1 MRLGQLSRKLG
12 IHTSK
17 IIDFLASK
25 DIVVNEDSNTRIEDE
40 YVTWIT
46 QKYAPQLMAEV
57 SNTLSEEK
65 IEPTIHTPFVEE
77 VAPTEEQPV
86 AVEAPP
92 LPELIKAPK
101 IELSGLKVLGKIE
114 IPEKKK
120 IATSQEQPE
129 STSSDS
135 ISTAERKKNPRK
147 EFTPRPQKN
156 PVALQRERE
165 EREAERKGKI
175 ATRKGEENVQLFK
188 SGENTGTHKKESICK
203 RANRGGIIDHRG
215 SAEILVGQISPLAK
229 NLKKMTRL
237 NRAIFITSF

>member
-25 DIVVNEDSNTRIEDE
+25 DIVINEDSNTRIEDE

-65 IEPTIHTPFVEE
+65 IDPIIHTALVEE
-77 VAPTEEQPV
+77 IAPIEEQPT
-86 AVEAPP
+86 ALEAAP

-120 IATSQEQPE
+120 TASSQEQPE
-129 STSSDS
+129 SISSNS
-135 ISTAERKKNPRK
+135 TSTAERKKNPRR
-147 EFTPRPQKN
+147 ELTPRPQKN

-165 EREAERKGKI
+165 EREAKRK
-175 ATRKGEENVQLFK
+175 RKEKLQREKEKKTYNYLSRVKTQAPTKKSQYVKEQIEE
-188 SGENTGTHKKESICK
+188 
-203 RANRGGIIDHRG
+203 APIIT
-215 SAEILVGQISPLAK
+215 
-229 NLKKMTRL
+229 KKMPKSLWGKFLRWLRT
-237 NRAIFITSF
+237 

>member
-25 DIVVNEDSNTRIEDE
+25 DIVINEDSNTRIEDE

-77 VAPTEEQPV
+77 VVPTEEQPV

-120 IATSQEQPE
+120 PATTREQSEPTI
-129 STSSDS
+129 SDTTS
-135 ISTAERKKNPRK
+135 ITERKKNARK

-165 EREAERKGKI
+165 EREAERKRKEKLQREKEKKTYNYLSRVKTQAPVKKSHYMKEQIEEAPTITQDVPKSLWGKFLRWLR
-175 ATRKGEENVQLFK
+175 T
-188 SGENTGTHKKESICK
+188 
-203 RANRGGIIDHRG
+203 
-215 SAEILVGQISPLAK
+215 
-229 NLKKMTRL
+229 
-237 NRAIFITSF
+237 

>member
-25 DIVVNEDSNTRIEDE
+25 DIVINEDSNTRIEDE

-65 IEPTIHTPFVEE
+65 IEPIIHAPVVEE
-77 VAPTEEQPV
+77 VTPVEEQP
-86 AVEAPP
+86 AASENSP
-92 LPELIKAPK
+92 LPVLIKAPK

-120 IATSQEQPE
+120 ATTSQELSE
-129 STSSDS
+129 SPSSDPTS
-135 ISTAERKKNPRK
+135 ITERKKNPRK

-156 PVALQRERE
+156 LVAIQRERE
-165 EREAERKGKI
+165 ERETERKRKEKLQREKEKKTYNYLSRVKTQAPAKKSQYVKEQIEEAPMITEEVPKSLWGKFLRWLR
-175 ATRKGEENVQLFK
+175 T
-188 SGENTGTHKKESICK
+188 
-203 RANRGGIIDHRG
+203 
-215 SAEILVGQISPLAK
+215 
-229 NLKKMTRL
+229 
-237 NRAIFITSF
+237 

>member
-25 DIVVNEDSNTRIEDE
+25 DILISEDSNTRIEDE

-65 IEPTIHTPFVEE
+65 IEPIIHIPIVEE
-77 VAPTEEQPV
+77 VTPAEEKPTASETS
-86 AVEAPP
+86 P

-120 IATSQEQPE
+120 TATSQEQPE
-129 STSSDS
+129 PIGIDSTS
-135 ISTAERKKNPRK
+135 TTERKKNPRK

-165 EREAERKGKI
+165 EREAERKRKEKLQREKEKKTYNYLSRVKTQAPVKKSQYVKEQIEEAASITEEVPKSLWGKFLRWLR
-175 ATRKGEENVQLFK
+175 T
-188 SGENTGTHKKESICK
+188 
-203 RANRGGIIDHRG
+203 
-215 SAEILVGQISPLAK
+215 
-229 NLKKMTRL
+229 
-237 NRAIFITSF
+237 

>member
-25 DIVVNEDSNTRIEDE
+25 DIVINEDSNTRIEDE

-65 IEPTIHTPFVEE
+65 IEPIIHTALVEE
-77 VAPTEEQPV
+77 IAPPEEQP
-86 AVEAPP
+86 AALEAAP

-114 IPEKKK
+114 SPEKRKAA
-120 IATSQEQPE
+120 ATQEQSEP
-129 STSSDS
+129 TINDTTF
-135 ISTAERKKNPRK
+135 ITERKKNPRK

-165 EREAERKGKI
+165 EREAERKRKEKLQREKEKKTYNYLSRVKTQAPTKKSQYVKEQIEEAPIITEKMPKSLWGKFLRWLR
-175 ATRKGEENVQLFK
+175 T
-188 SGENTGTHKKESICK
+188 
-203 RANRGGIIDHRG
+203 
-215 SAEILVGQISPLAK
+215 
-229 NLKKMTRL
+229 
-237 NRAIFITSF
+237 

>member
-25 DIVVNEDSNTRIEDE
+25 DIVINEDSNTRIEDE

-77 VAPTEEQPV
+77 VVPTEEQP
-86 AVEAPP
+86 AALEAAP

-120 IATSQEQPE
+120 ATTSQEPSE
-129 STSSDS
+129 STSSDTT
-135 ISTAERKKNPRK
+135 STERKKNPRK

-165 EREAERKGKI
+165 EREAERKRKEKLQREKEKKTYNYLSRVKTQAPVKKSQYVKEQIEETASITEEVPKSLWGKFLRWLR
-175 ATRKGEENVQLFK
+175 T
-188 SGENTGTHKKESICK
+188 
-203 RANRGGIIDHRG
+203 
-215 SAEILVGQISPLAK
+215 
-229 NLKKMTRL
+229 
-237 NRAIFITSF
+237 

>member
-17 IIDFLASK
+17 ITDFLASK
-25 DIVVNEDSNTRIEDE
+25 DIVIGEDSNTRIEDE

-65 IEPTIHTPFVEE
+65 IEPIIHTPLVEE
-77 VAPTEEQPV
+77 VMPTEEQP
-86 AVEAPP
+86 AASEAPP
-92 LPELIKAPK
+92 LPELIKVPK

-120 IATSQEQPE
+120 PASTQEQSEP
-129 STSSDS
+129 TNSDS
-135 ISTAERKKNPRK
+135 TSTAERKTNPRK

-156 PVALQRERE
+156 PVAMQRERE
-165 EREAERKGKI
+165 EREAERKRKEKLQREKEKKTYSYLSRVKAQTPAKKSKYAKEQMGEAPPIAEKKPTSLWGKFVRWLR
-175 ATRKGEENVQLFK
+175 T
-188 SGENTGTHKKESICK
+188 
-203 RANRGGIIDHRG
+203 
-215 SAEILVGQISPLAK
+215 
-229 NLKKMTRL
+229 
-237 NRAIFITSF
+237 

>member
-17 IIDFLASK
+17 IIDFLASRN
-25 DIVVNEDSNTRIEDE
+25 IVISEDSNTRIEDE

-65 IEPTIHTPFVEE
+65 IEPTIHTVFVEE
-77 VAPTEEQPV
+77 VVPTEEHPT
-86 AVEAPP
+86 ALEAAP

-120 IATSQEQPE
+120 VTTPQEQTE
-129 STSSDS
+129 STSSDTTS
-135 ISTAERKKNPRK
+135 ISERKKNPRK
-147 EFTPRPQKN
+147 EFAPRPQNN

-165 EREAERKGKI
+165 GREAERKRKEKLQREKEKKTYNYLSRVKIKAPPKKNQFLKEQIEEASTITEEVPKSLWGKFLRWLR
-175 ATRKGEENVQLFK
+175 T
-188 SGENTGTHKKESICK
+188 
-203 RANRGGIIDHRG
+203 
-215 SAEILVGQISPLAK
+215 
-229 NLKKMTRL
+229 
-237 NRAIFITSF
+237 

>member
-25 DIVVNEDSNTRIEDE
+25 DIVINEDSNTRIEDE

-65 IEPTIHTPFVEE
+65 IDPIIHTPFVEE
-77 VAPTEEQPV
+77 VAPIEEQPT
-86 AVEAPP
+86 ALEAAP

-120 IATSQEQPE
+120 TATTQEQSEPTL
-129 STSSDS
+129 SDTTS
-135 ISTAERKKNPRK
+135 IPERKKNPRK

-165 EREAERKGKI
+165 EREAERKRKEKLQREKEKKTYNYLSRVKTQAPTKKSQYVKEQIEETASITEKVPKSLWGKFLRWLR
-175 ATRKGEENVQLFK
+175 T
-188 SGENTGTHKKESICK
+188 
-203 RANRGGIIDHRG
+203 
-215 SAEILVGQISPLAK
+215 
-229 NLKKMTRL
+229 
-237 NRAIFITSF
+237 

>member
-25 DIVVNEDSNTRIEDE
+25 DIVINEDSNTRIEDE

-65 IEPTIHTPFVEE
+65 IEPIIHTALVEE
-77 VAPTEEQPV
+77 IAPPEEQP
-86 AVEAPP
+86 AALEAAP

-120 IATSQEQPE
+120 TASSQEQPE
-129 STSSDS
+129 SISSNS
-135 ISTAERKKNPRK
+135 TSTAERKKNPRR
-147 EFTPRPQKN
+147 ELTSRPQKN

-165 EREAERKGKI
+165 EREAERKRKEKLQREKEKKTYNYLSRVKTQAPTKKSQYVNEQIEEASSITEEVPKSLWGKFLRWLR
-175 ATRKGEENVQLFK
+175 T
-188 SGENTGTHKKESICK
+188 
-203 RANRGGIIDHRG
+203 
-215 SAEILVGQISPLAK
+215 
-229 NLKKMTRL
+229 
-237 NRAIFITSF
+237 

>member
-25 DIVVNEDSNTRIEDE
+25 DIVINEDSNTRIEDE

-65 IEPTIHTPFVEE
+65 IEPTIRTPFVEE

-135 ISTAERKKNPRK
+135 TSTAQRKKNPRK

-165 EREAERKGKI
+165 EREAERKRKEKLQREKEKKTYNYLSRVKTQAPTKKSQYVKEQIEEASSITEEVPKSLWGKFLRWLR
-175 ATRKGEENVQLFK
+175 T
-188 SGENTGTHKKESICK
+188 
-203 RANRGGIIDHRG
+203 
-215 SAEILVGQISPLAK
+215 
-229 NLKKMTRL
+229 
-237 NRAIFITSF
+237 

>member
-25 DIVVNEDSNTRIEDE
+25 DIVINEDSNTRIEDE

-65 IEPTIHTPFVEE
+65 IEPIIHIPGVEE
-77 VAPTEEQPV
+77 VTPAEEKPM
-86 AVEAPP
+86 ASETSP

-120 IATSQEQPE
+120 PATTQEQSEPTI
-129 STSSDS
+129 SDTTSV
-135 ISTAERKKNPRK
+135 TERKKNPRK
-147 EFTPRPQKN
+147 DFTPRPQKN

-165 EREAERKGKI
+165 ERETERKRKEKLQREKEKKTYNYLSRVKTQAPTKKSQYVKEQIEETASITEEVPKSLWGKFLRWLR
-175 ATRKGEENVQLFK
+175 T
-188 SGENTGTHKKESICK
+188 
-203 RANRGGIIDHRG
+203 
-215 SAEILVGQISPLAK
+215 
-229 NLKKMTRL
+229 
-237 NRAIFITSF
+237 

>member
-17 IIDFLASK
+17 IIDFLASN
-25 DIVVNEDSNTRIEDE
+25 DIVINEDSNTRIEDE

-120 IATSQEQPE
+120 ATTSQEPSE

-135 ISTAERKKNPRK
+135 TSTAERKKNPRR
-147 EFTPRPQKN
+147 EFTPRPQNN

-165 EREAERKGKI
+165 EREAERKRKEKLQREKEKKTYNYLSRVKTQAPTKKSQYVKEQIEEAPIITEKMPKSLWGKFLRWLR
-175 ATRKGEENVQLFK
+175 T
-188 SGENTGTHKKESICK
+188 
-203 RANRGGIIDHRG
+203 
-215 SAEILVGQISPLAK
+215 
-229 NLKKMTRL
+229 
-237 NRAIFITSF
+237 

>member
-25 DIVVNEDSNTRIEDE
+25 DIVINADSNTRIEDE
-40 YVTWIT
+40 YVTRIT

-57 SNTLSEEK
+57 SNTLFEEK

-77 VAPTEEQPV
+77 VVATEEQPV

-120 IATSQEQPE
+120 ATTSQEPSE
-129 STSSDS
+129 SSSSDTT
-135 ISTAERKKNPRK
+135 STERKKNPRK

-165 EREAERKGKI
+165 EREAERK
-175 ATRKGEENVQLFK
+175 RKEKLQREKEKKTYNYLSRVKTQAPAKKSQYVKEQIEEAPIVTEEKPKSLWGEFLRWLR
-188 SGENTGTHKKESICK
+188 T
-203 RANRGGIIDHRG
+203 
-215 SAEILVGQISPLAK
+215 
-229 NLKKMTRL
+229 
-237 NRAIFITSF
+237 

>member
-25 DIVVNEDSNTRIEDE
+25 DIVINEDSNTRIEDE

-77 VAPTEEQPV
+77 VVPTEEQPV

-120 IATSQEQPE
+120 ATTSQEPSD
-129 STSSDS
+129 STSSDTT
-135 ISTAERKKNPRK
+135 STERKKNPRK

-165 EREAERKGKI
+165 EREAERKRKEKLQREKEKKTYNYLSRVKTQAPAKKSQYVKEQIEEAPIITEEMPKSLLGKFLRWLR
-175 ATRKGEENVQLFK
+175 T
-188 SGENTGTHKKESICK
+188 
-203 RANRGGIIDHRG
+203 
-215 SAEILVGQISPLAK
+215 
-229 NLKKMTRL
+229 
-237 NRAIFITSF
+237 

>member
-25 DIVVNEDSNTRIEDE
+25 DIVINEDSNTRIEDE

-65 IEPTIHTPFVEE
+65 IEPIIHTALVEE
-77 VAPTEEQPV
+77 IAPPEEQP
-86 AVEAPP
+86 AALEAAP

-120 IATSQEQPE
+120 TASSQEQPE
-129 STSSDS
+129 SISSNS
-135 ISTAERKKNPRK
+135 TSTAERKKNPRR
-147 EFTPRPQKN
+147 ELTSRPQKN

-165 EREAERKGKI
+165 EREAERKRKEKLQREKEKKTYNYLSRVKTQAPAKKSQYVKEQIEEAPIITEEMPKSLWGKFLRWLR
-175 ATRKGEENVQLFK
+175 T
-188 SGENTGTHKKESICK
+188 
-203 RANRGGIIDHRG
+203 
-215 SAEILVGQISPLAK
+215 
-229 NLKKMTRL
+229 
-237 NRAIFITSF
+237 